1 MEALRHLTYKNIIF
15 DLGNV
20 LVKLDEQA
28 TLRGFEKLGMGRF
41 EHIRENPEALRLFQG
56 MGIGK
61 VTDQEFFDGF
71 RKLTGSNA
79 TDSQIADATNAMLL
93 FIPDEKKQIL
103 LSLRAAGYKTYLL
116 SNTINLH
123 WCYCVDKLF
132 PMDGYTVNDYFD
144 RTFVSQKMHMKKP
157 DDEIFQAVITQ
168 AGIVPKE
175 TLFIDDL
182 AVNCEAAERNGL
194 HSFQNKN
201 FDDWVNVLCTHV

>member
-1 MEALRHLTYKNIIF
+1 MNPLRNLTYKNIIF

-28 TLRGFEKLGMGRF
+28 TMRGFEQLGMGKF
-41 EHIRENPEALRLFQG
+41 EHISENPEALRLFQG

-61 VTDQEFFDGF
+61 VSNQEFFDGF
-71 RKLTGSNA
+71 RKLTGSKA
-79 TDSQIADATNAMLL
+79 TDSQITDATNAMLL
-93 FIPDEKKQIL
+93 YIPDEKKRIL

-123 WCYCVDKLF
+123 WRYCVDKLF

-144 RTFVSQKMHMKKP
+144 HAFVSQEMHMKKP
-157 DDEIFQAVITQ
+157 DDEIFQAVINRT
-168 AGIVPKE
+168 GIVPDE

-182 AVNCEAAERNGL
+182 AVNCEAAERNGI

-201 FDDWVNVLCTHV
+201 FDDWITVLCK

>member
-1 MEALRHLTYKNIIF
+1 MKALRHLTYKNIIF

-28 TLRGFEKLGMGRF
+28 TMRGFEQLGMGKF

-61 VTDQEFFDGF
+61 VTDHEFFDGF
-71 RKLTGSNA
+71 RKLTGSKA
-79 TDSQIADATNAMLL
+79 TDCQITDATNAMLL
-93 FIPDEKKQIL
+93 FIPDEKKRIL

-116 SNTINLH
+116 SNTINIH
-123 WCYCVDKLF
+123 WRYCVDKLF
-132 PMDGYTVNDYFD
+132 PMEGYTVNDYFD
-144 RTFVSQKMHMKKP
+144 YTFVSQEMRMKKP
-157 DDEIFQAVITQ
+157 DDEIFQTVINRT
-168 AGIVPKE
+168 GIVPCE

-182 AVNCEAAERNGL
+182 AVNCEAAERNGF

-201 FDDWVNVLCTHV
+201 FDDWVSILCK